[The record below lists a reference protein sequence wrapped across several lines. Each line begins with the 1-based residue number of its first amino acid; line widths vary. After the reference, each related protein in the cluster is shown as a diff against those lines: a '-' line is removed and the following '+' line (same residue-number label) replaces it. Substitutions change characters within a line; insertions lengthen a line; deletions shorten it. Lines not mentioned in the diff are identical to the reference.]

1 MSSDTP
7 PRLANL
13 TTWQLSQ
20 ASARS
25 HKVLHARLARAGA
38 NGYEYRILA
47 VLGDLGA
54 ASQADLGRAAALDR
68 RDVTHTVRNLQA
80 RLLVTRRPHPG
91 DRRQTLVELT
101 AAGTST
107 LERLDAVLADVQTE
121 VFAALTADQ
130 RRTLLNL
137 LQQFS

>member
-25 HKVLHARLARAGA
+25 HRVLRARLDQAGA
-38 NGYEYRILA
+38 SGYDYRILA

-54 ASQADLGRAAALDR
+54 ASQADLGSAAVLDR
-68 RDVTHTVRNLQA
+68 RDVTHTVRSLQA
-80 RLLVTRRPHPG
+80 RGLVTRRPDRS

-101 AAGTST
+101 PAGASM
-107 LERLDAVLADVQTE
+107 LDRLDIVLAEVQTE
-121 VFAALTADQ
+121 VFAALTSGQ
-130 RRTLLNL
+130 RRTLLHL
-137 LQQFS
+137 LQQLS

>member
-1 MSSDTP
+1 MNADIP
-7 PRLANL
+7 ARLANL
-13 TTWQLSQ
+13 GTWQLSQ

-25 HKVLHARLARAGA
+25 HRVLRARLDQAGA
-38 NGYEYRILA
+38 SGYDYRILA

-80 RLLVTRRPHPG
+80 RALVTRRPHPG

-107 LERLDAVLADVQTE
+107 LERLDAVLAEAQTE
-121 VFAALTADQ
+121 VFASLTVDQ

-137 LQQFS
+137 LQQLS